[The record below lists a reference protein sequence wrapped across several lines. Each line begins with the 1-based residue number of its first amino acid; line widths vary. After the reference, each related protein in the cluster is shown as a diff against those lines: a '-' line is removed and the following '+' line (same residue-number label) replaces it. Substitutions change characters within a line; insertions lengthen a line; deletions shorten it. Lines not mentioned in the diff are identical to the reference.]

1 MAQISS
7 YPIGSPVTGDLL
19 VGTKTPVEGEAF
31 EPNKTLNFTVGSIV
45 STEIPT
51 YITGTTNTVPL
62 FTGVNTIGDSPI
74 FVEGPVENGLYQVQ
88 LQNTDRFI
96 IDKPS
101 SVTSGD
107 PEYLITQDG
116 NWKVSMGWDDDGEGF
131 GYLYNWAGDGW
142 RFGSAGNNPELTIV
156 TTAGSEGVDI
166 ANDLT
171 INGNAIVSGDLSIEN
186 GLIDGDFTYG
196 TAGQVL
202 SSTGSGQK
210 VKWVDSAG
218 GNVTGTG
225 TTQTLPLWSEGPNG
239 VLGDSAIKQH
249 NDNNIT
255 IGSSPS
261 STTQGNYTLS
271 VGNDNDF
278 TSGTARVLAVGASN
292 VGTLIDVVDSAV
304 IGLSN
309 EANSSYSLTVGQ
321 RNQTNSG
328 TSFVAGV
335 DNVTSSNAPRQ
346 FVIGRENNV
355 DSVDTIVLGDRNTV
369 TETSAGFGSMMIFGH
384 LNNVLG
390 DRILCLGTSNT
401 VNSDNQGAYI
411 IGVNS
416 SSTAD
421 RTYSV
426 GQQNVI
432 TGNESYAFGKSNTI
446 EASASVAVGTNNSIN
461 TDLISIV
468 SIEKAYA
475 FGFGNSNINFKSF
488 AIGDNNDVS
497 YRQRT
502 YLIGRENKPAT
513 DNTIILGQFSD
524 PTVLRTNNT
533 NGRSTVAFAVGSND
547 GVRRTAWEFRGK
559 QTSTGDTSAGD
570 SMQIMAWALL
580 YSTSYTDDT
589 AAGAGGV
596 EIGQLYRTG
605 STVKIRMT

>member
-74 FVEGPVENGLYQVQ
+74 FVDSFSSPTVTTVGTNLTITGDATFNGTITSTGNATFGADVTVSGNIDVGGEIIQTSTGNENSFSSELNMNSKKINS
-88 LQNTDRFI
+88 LADPTTD
-96 IDKPS
+96 
-101 SVTSGD
+101 
-107 PEYLITQDG
+107 QDAAT
-116 NWKVSMGWDDDGEGF
+116 KAYVD
-131 GYLYNWAGDGW
+131 AGD
-142 RFGSAGNNPELTIV
+142 AG
-156 TTAGSEGVDI
+156 
-166 ANDLT
+166 
-171 INGNAIVSGDLSIEN
+171 
-186 GLIDGDFTYG
+186 
-196 TAGQVL
+196 
-202 SSTGSGQK
+202 K
-210 VKWVDSAG
+210 
-218 GNVTGTG
+218 VTGTG
-225 TTQTLPLWSEGPNG
+225 TVNTISLFTGAATI
-239 VLGDSAIKQH
+239 GDSAIKQH